1 MGRIGLPSISK
12 LEEVLDLIMDPEKYK
27 KYLVEFKSIHD
38 DAVMRL
44 DMLKTK
50 EDADKYFN
58 EALDANTLAQQ
69 ELHDVHATKAKAE
82 QDIKTQYEILDA
94 TRAEFKKHEDEVCK
108 SLDAQLVDFNRR
120 DIEHT
125 EWFAQAEQII
135 KTQQAKNEQVR
146 TELDKLKLDLDEK
159 AAKLKAAVIALA

>member
-27 KYLVEFKSIHD
+27 KYLIEFKSIHD

-50 EDADKYFN
+50 EDADKYFH

-82 QDIKTQYEILDA
+82 QDITIQYEILDA
-94 TRAEFKKHEDEVCK
+94 TRTEINAHEDEVRK
-108 SLDAQLVDFNRR
+108 KLETQLVEFNRR
-120 DIEHT
+120 DVEHS
-125 EWFAQAEQII
+125 EWFKQAEQDI
-135 KTQQAKNEQVR
+135 KTQQDKNEQVR
-146 TELDKLKLDLDEK
+146 MELYQLKLDLDEK
-159 AAKLKAAVIALA
+159 AAKLKAAALALA